1 MEQFIG
7 HSETISQGEIRIMSL
22 RFGRSIPEFQD
33 AVRHMFIDGIPD
45 FSRFDIVEFSRAAID
60 DGFSVLELSMDA
72 KHIIPNS
79 YTHES
84 ITHLAELKDNLG
96 TSFSVHLP
104 FWSVELASFNKHV
117 QQGSV
122 ESTIEAINMVTP
134 LEPETYVLHVTG
146 GLAAEFTSLSFAE
159 NLGTII
165 ASLLSAFSLSSL
177 EEILSRTDLEPRK
190 LAIENVQFPFA
201 VTRELIDEL
210 DLSICFDTA
219 HLLSRMSGTES
230 IMDFYRNNK
239 DRIAEIHLQD
249 GTYREMDGVIAREDH
264 VTLGHGL
271 MGNTVL
277 REFLLELASDKF
289 RGPIIFELPQDSTR
303 ESMDLIRKIVPEVL
317 S

>member
-1 MEQFIG
+1 MGQ
-7 HSETISQGEIRIMSL
+7 SETISQGEILNMPL
-22 RFGRSIPEFQD
+22 RFGRSIPEFED
-33 AVRHMFIDGIPD
+33 AVRHVYKDGSPD
-45 FSRFDIVEFSRAAID
+45 LSRFDIVEFSKTAID
-60 DGFSVLELSMDA
+60 DGFSVLELSMDV
-72 KHIIPNS
+72 KHIITDS

-84 ITHLAELKDNLG
+84 ITHLMELKDNLR

-104 FWSVELASFNKHV
+104 FYSVELASFNKHV

-122 ESTIEAINMVTP
+122 ESTIEAINMVAP
-134 LEPETYVLHVTG
+134 LEPEVYVLHVTG
-146 GLAAEFTSLSFAE
+146 GLAAEFTSLSFAK
-159 NLGTII
+159 NLETVI

-177 EEILSRTDLEPRK
+177 EEILNRTNLKPRK

-230 IMDFYRNNK
+230 IMDFYRNHK

-249 GTYREMDGVIAREDH
+249 GTYREIDGVIAREDH

-271 MGNTVL
+271 MSDNVL

-289 RGPIIFELPQDSTR
+289 RGPIIFELPQDRTR

-317 S
+317 N